1 MLVEGN
7 TSTNIRTAQISL
19 WERGWGMGRERR
31 GEREREKDLAEGRW
45 MYSNYTTWN
54 FQIPNLVFKR
64 LRSQVWW
71 STPVIPASCIVWF
84 RICDRKR
91 QGSWYSRSASS
102 ATFPVYGESRPHEAT
117 FGQINNRT
125 ERITRRKQN
134 NSKSLWFLSFPGI
147 STISDHQ

>member
-1 MLVEGN
+1 
-7 TSTNIRTAQISL
+7 
-19 WERGWGMGRERR
+19 
-31 GEREREKDLAEGRW
+31 LAEGRW